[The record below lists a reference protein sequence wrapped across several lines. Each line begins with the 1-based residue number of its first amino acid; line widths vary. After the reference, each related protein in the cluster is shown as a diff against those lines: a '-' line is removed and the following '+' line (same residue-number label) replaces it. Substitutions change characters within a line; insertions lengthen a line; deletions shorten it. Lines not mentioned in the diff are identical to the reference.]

1 MEIIVINI
9 IGKTDLNLSALIHL
23 RVICLLTYGGSDF
36 NYPFQFTFCI
46 STNKQGYQFDEM

>member
-9 IGKTDLNLSALIHL
+9 IRKTDLNLSALIHL
-23 RVICLLTYGGSDF
+23 RVICLLIYGGSDF

-46 STNKQGYQFDEM
+46 STNKQGYHFDEM